1 MVQKF
6 ASEIPKSGV
15 HSAHQRIL
23 ILKKLYKSRKE
34 HDIRFRVYVIEQA
47 FIKMAWHLRWIVL
60 D

>member
-47 FIKMAWHLRWIVL
+47 FKIDGWYWRCIVL